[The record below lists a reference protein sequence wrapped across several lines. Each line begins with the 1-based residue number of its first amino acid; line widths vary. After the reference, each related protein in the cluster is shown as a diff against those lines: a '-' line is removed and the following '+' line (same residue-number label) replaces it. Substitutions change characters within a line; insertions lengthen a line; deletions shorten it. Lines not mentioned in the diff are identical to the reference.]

1 MYVLIQLSAL
11 ALLFRPFKAWSTL
24 FYGRLMHILLIM
36 LKFCF
41 LFFCIVVKLN
51 YYVKVW
57 SICVSALLQLLS
69 GCRAIKRRDIYGAWE
84 QYLGLEHD
92 DSAPKKSYAVNEE
105 INCCFVEWMC
115 KLRCNIN
122 KR

>member
-1 MYVLIQLSAL
+1 MRV
-11 ALLFRPFKAWSTL
+11 
-24 FYGRLMHILLIM
+24 GR
-36 LKFCF
+36 
-41 LFFCIVVKLN
+41 
-51 YYVKVW
+51 
-57 SICVSALLQLLS
+57 ALLQLLS

-122 KR
+122 KRWMCNSRCNINKM

>member
-1 MYVLIQLSAL
+1 MAWVLLDGEFCPKKFQF
-11 ALLFRPFKAWSTL
+11 FRTST
-24 FYGRLMHILLIM
+24 FT
-36 LKFCF
+36 
-41 LFFCIVVKLN
+41 
-51 YYVKVW
+51 
-57 SICVSALLQLLS
+57 ALLQLLS

-92 DSAPKKSYAVNEE
+92 DSAPKKSYAVNQE

-122 KR
+122 KRWMCNWRCNINKSFVLAELHIIHDHGS